1 VEGAVYLATTNS
13 DESTQ
18 LVLAIKKSRMSKRV
32 KRPSLKHEARVL
44 QLLRGHPAI
53 PSVYGYGRFRH
64 FEYLAME
71 LLASTLEDLHK
82 NNAFP
87 LRAVLAI
94 GNQMVNWLSL
104 ILFNNRLDD
113 IT

>member
-1 VEGAVYLATTNS
+1 MTPS

-18 LVLAIKKSRMSKRV
+18 LVVALKKSRTSLRV
-32 KRPSLKHEARVL
+32 KRPSLKHETRVL
-44 QLLRGHPAI
+44 KLLRGHPAI

-71 LLASTLEDLHK
+71 LLASSLEDLHK
-82 NNAFP
+82 DHAFP
-87 LRAVLAI
+87 LKAVLSIA
-94 GNQMVNWLSL
+94 NQMVKWLSP
-104 ILFNNRLDD
+104 ILFNNRLND